1 MNGSALLGGGRI
13 SGSGFLPVLPLA
25 CLSLREWRR
34 RKRMGWAG
42 ALALGGVFHAILL
55 SFYSHSSEHL
65 LLPVDRAMA
74 VAGLG
79 VRVLICGA
87 ISQRMEQRLKG
98 LGIKVIADVCGP
110 AEDVLRA
117 YLRGSLD
124 DTRFVMPGSIRSQAA
139 RGGAAD
145 GAARQRVRRR
155 QANSLK

>member
-1 MNGSALLGGGRI
+1 MDVARRLLVVEIHGRQ
-13 SGSGFLPVLPLA
+13 LA
-25 CLSLREWRR
+25 S
-34 RKRMGWAG
+34 RM
-42 ALALGGVFHAILL
+42 
-55 SFYSHSSEHL
+55 EHL

-117 YLRGSLD
+117 YLRGNLD
-124 DTRFVMPGSIRSQAA
+124 DGDEAPRVLRLRAPRSS
-139 RGGAAD
+139 RLGGCA
-145 GAARQRVRRR
+145 V
-155 QANSLK
+155 SM